1 MIKEISYF
9 RSSSFNPYENLS
21 IEEYLLEDCR
31 EDECIIYL
39 WQNKKTVVIG
49 KNQNAWKECQAEN
62 LEKDGGHVVR
72 RLSGGGAVYHD
83 TGNLNFTF
91 LVRKENYDLDKQLQV
106 IINAV
111 NSLGIKAVKSG
122 RNDILADGRKFSGNA
137 FYKKGDHYYH
147 HGTLMVDVDTGA
159 LSRYLTVS
167 DAKLKSK
174 GVDSVKSRVTNL
186 KEYLPELT
194 LEELK
199 KALRESF
206 EEVYGLKA
214 EEKKMEDL
222 DAAKMEEKI
231 AHFSSW
237 KWLYGRK
244 LDFQYELS
252 HRFAWGGLTLQFQVE
267 AGKIKDVEV
276 YSDALNIEL
285 AEAIPKFL
293 KGIKYRKETMCVQL
307 GLFWSKDKTIENMM
321 NDVIAWIQESE
332 L

>member
-186 KEYLPELT
+186 KTLNPEITIESLA
-194 LEELK
+194 E
-199 KALRESF
+199 ALVEAF
-206 EEVYGLKA
+206 QQVYGLKA
-214 EEKKMEDL
+214 GERTLEEMSQDL
-222 DAAKMEEKI
+222 LQSKI
-231 AHFSSW
+231 DRFSSW
-237 KWLYGRK
+237 EWIYGRK
-244 LDFQYELS
+244 IDFQYELTGKTE
-252 HRFAWGGLTLQFQVE
+252 AGEVTLQLQVSSGIIE
-267 AGKIKDVEV
+267 DLVV
-276 YSDALNIEL
+276 YSDSLDDKASEKIAEL
-285 AEAIPKFL
+285 L
-293 KGIKYRKETMCVQL
+293 RGTKY
-307 GLFWSKDKTIENMM
+307 SA
-321 NDVIAWIQESE
+321 DVIDKALAALGEAKW
-332 L
+332 

>member
-49 KNQNAWKECQAEN
+49 KNQNVWKECQAEN

-186 KEYLPELT
+186 KALNPEITIESLA
-194 LEELK
+194 E
-199 KALRESF
+199 ALVEAF
-206 EEVYGLKA
+206 QQVYGLKA
-214 EEKKMEDL
+214 GERTLEEMSQDL
-222 DAAKMEEKI
+222 LQSKI
-231 AHFSSW
+231 DRFSSW
-237 KWLYGRK
+237 EWIYGRK
-244 LDFQYELS
+244 IDFQYELTGKTE
-252 HRFAWGGLTLQFQVE
+252 AGEVTLQLQVSSGIIE
-267 AGKIKDVEV
+267 DLVV
-276 YSDALNIEL
+276 YSDSLDDKASEKIAEL
-285 AEAIPKFL
+285 L
-293 KGIKYRKETMCVQL
+293 RGTKY
-307 GLFWSKDKTIENMM
+307 SA
-321 NDVIAWIQESE
+321 DVIDKALAALGEAKW
-332 L
+332 

>member
-1 MIKEISYF
+1 MIKEINYF
-9 RSSSFNPYENLS
+9 RSNSFNPYENLS

-91 LVRKENYDLDKQLQV
+91 LVRKDNYDLDKQLQV

-186 KEYLPELT
+186 KALNPEITIDSLA
-194 LEELK
+194 E
-199 KALRESF
+199 ALIEAF
-206 EEVYGLKA
+206 QQVYGLKA
-214 EEKKMEDL
+214 GERTLEEMSRNL
-222 DAAKMEEKI
+222 LQSKI
-231 AHFSSW
+231 DRFSSW
-237 KWLYGRK
+237 DWIYGRK
-244 LDFQYELS
+244 IDFQYELTGKTE
-252 HRFAWGGLTLQFQVE
+252 AGEVTLQLQVSSGIIE
-267 AGKIKDVEV
+267 DLVV
-276 YSDALNIEL
+276 YSDSLDDKASEKIAEL
-285 AEAIPKFL
+285 L
-293 KGIKYRKETMCVQL
+293 RGTKY
-307 GLFWSKDKTIENMM
+307 SA
-321 NDVIAWIQESE
+321 DVIEKALAALGEEKW
-332 L
+332 

>member
-9 RSSSFNPYENLS
+9 RSSSFNPYQNLS

-91 LVRKENYDLDKQLQV
+91 LVRKENYDLDEQLQV

-186 KEYLPELT
+186 KALNPEITIESLA
-194 LEELK
+194 E
-199 KALRESF
+199 ALVEAF
-206 EEVYGLKA
+206 QQVYGLKA
-214 EEKKMEDL
+214 GERTLEGMSQDL
-222 DAAKMEEKI
+222 LQSKI
-231 AHFSSW
+231 DRFSPW
-237 KWLYGRK
+237 EWIYGRK
-244 LDFQYELS
+244 IDFQYELTGKTE
-252 HRFAWGGLTLQFQVE
+252 AGEVTLQLQVSSGIIE
-267 AGKIKDVEV
+267 DLVV
-276 YSDALNIEL
+276 YSDSLDDKASEKIAEL
-285 AEAIPKFL
+285 L
-293 KGIKYRKETMCVQL
+293 RGTKY
-307 GLFWSKDKTIENMM
+307 SA
-321 NDVIAWIQESE
+321 DVIDKALAALGEAKW
-332 L
+332 

>member
-1 MIKEISYF
+1 MIKEINYF
-9 RSSSFNPYENLS
+9 RSNSFNPYENLS

-91 LVRKENYDLDKQLQV
+91 LVRKGNYDLDKQLQV

-186 KEYLPELT
+186 KALNPEITIDSLAEALIEAFQQVYGLEAGERT
-194 LEELK
+194 LEEM
-199 KALRESF
+199 SQ
-206 EEVYGLKA
+206 
-214 EEKKMEDL
+214 DL
-222 DAAKMEEKI
+222 LQSKI
-231 AHFSSW
+231 DRFSSW
-237 KWLYGRK
+237 EWIYGRK
-244 LDFQYELS
+244 IDFQYELTGKTE
-252 HRFAWGGLTLQFQVE
+252 AGEVTLQLQVSSGIIE
-267 AGKIKDVEV
+267 DLVV
-276 YSDALNIEL
+276 YSDSLDDKASEKIAEL
-285 AEAIPKFL
+285 L
-293 KGIKYRKETMCVQL
+293 RGTKY
-307 GLFWSKDKTIENMM
+307 SA
-321 NDVIAWIQESE
+321 DVIEKALAALGEEKW
-332 L
+332 

>member
-1 MIKEISYF
+1 MIKEINYF
-9 RSSSFNPYENLS
+9 RSNSFNPYENLS

-91 LVRKENYDLDKQLQV
+91 LVRKDNYDLDKQLQV

-186 KEYLPELT
+186 KALNPEITIDSLAEALIEAFQQVYGLEAGERT
-194 LEELK
+194 LEEMSRNL
-199 KALRESF
+199 LQS
-206 EEVYGLKA
+206 
-214 EEKKMEDL
+214 
-222 DAAKMEEKI
+222 KI
-231 AHFSSW
+231 DRFSSW
-237 KWLYGRK
+237 DWIYGRK
-244 LDFQYELS
+244 IDFQYELTGKTE
-252 HRFAWGGLTLQFQVE
+252 AGEVTLQLQVSSGIIE
-267 AGKIKDVEV
+267 DLVV
-276 YSDALNIEL
+276 YSDSLDDKASEKIAEL
-285 AEAIPKFL
+285 L
-293 KGIKYRKETMCVQL
+293 RGTKY
-307 GLFWSKDKTIENMM
+307 SA
-321 NDVIAWIQESE
+321 DVIEKALAALGEEKW
-332 L
+332 

>member
-186 KEYLPELT
+186 KALNPEIT
-194 LEELK
+194 I
-199 KALRESF
+199 ESLAESLVEAF
-206 EEVYGLKA
+206 QQVYGLKA
-214 EEKKMEDL
+214 GERTLEGMSQDL
-222 DAAKMEEKI
+222 LQSKI
-231 AHFSSW
+231 DRFSSW
-237 KWLYGRK
+237 EWIYGRK
-244 LDFQYELS
+244 IDFQYELTGKTE
-252 HRFAWGGLTLQFQVE
+252 AGEVTLQLQVNSGIIE
-267 AGKIKDVEV
+267 DLVV
-276 YSDALNIEL
+276 YSDSLDDKASEKIAEL
-285 AEAIPKFL
+285 L
-293 KGIKYRKETMCVQL
+293 RGTKY
-307 GLFWSKDKTIENMM
+307 SA
-321 NDVIAWIQESE
+321 DVIDKALAALGEAKW
-332 L
+332 

>member
-1 MIKEISYF
+1 MIKEINYF

-83 TGNLNFTF
+83 VGNLNFTF
-91 LVRKENYDLDKQLQV
+91 LVRKDNYDLDKQLQV

-122 RNDILADGRKFSGNA
+122 RNDILTDGRKFSGNA
-137 FYKKGDHYYH
+137 FYKKGDHCYH

-186 KEYLPELT
+186 KTLNPEITIDSLAEALVEAFQQVYGLDAGERT
-194 LEELK
+194 LEEM
-199 KALRESF
+199 S
-206 EEVYGLKA
+206 G
-214 EEKKMEDL
+214 DL
-222 DAAKMEEKI
+222 LQSKI
-231 AHFSSW
+231 DRFSSW
-237 KWLYGRK
+237 ECIYGRK
-244 LDFQYELS
+244 IDFQYELTGKTE
-252 HRFAWGGLTLQFQVE
+252 AGEVTLQLQVSSGIIE
-267 AGKIKDVEV
+267 DLVV
-276 YSDALNIEL
+276 YSDSLDDKASEKIAEL
-285 AEAIPKFL
+285 L
-293 KGIKYRKETMCVQL
+293 RGTKY
-307 GLFWSKDKTIENMM
+307 SA
-321 NDVIAWIQESE
+321 DVIDKALAALGEAKW
-332 L
+332 

>member
-49 KNQNAWKECQAEN
+49 KNQNEWKECQAEN

-186 KEYLPELT
+186 KALNPEITIESLA
-194 LEELK
+194 E
-199 KALRESF
+199 ALVEAF
-206 EEVYGLKA
+206 QQVYGLKA
-214 EEKKMEDL
+214 GERTLEGMSQDL
-222 DAAKMEEKI
+222 LQSKI
-231 AHFSSW
+231 DRFSSW
-237 KWLYGRK
+237 EWIYGRK
-244 LDFQYELS
+244 IDFQYELTGKTE
-252 HRFAWGGLTLQFQVE
+252 AGEVTLQLQVSSGIIE
-267 AGKIKDVEV
+267 DLVV
-276 YSDALNIEL
+276 YSDSLDDKASEKIAEL
-285 AEAIPKFL
+285 L
-293 KGIKYRKETMCVQL
+293 RGTKY
-307 GLFWSKDKTIENMM
+307 SA
-321 NDVIAWIQESE
+321 DVIDKALAALGEAKW
-332 L
+332 

>member
-186 KEYLPELT
+186 KALNPEITIESLT
-194 LEELK
+194 E
-199 KALRESF
+199 ALVEAF
-206 EEVYGLKA
+206 QQVYGLKA
-214 EEKKMEDL
+214 GERTLEEMSQDL
-222 DAAKMEEKI
+222 LQSKI
-231 AHFSSW
+231 DRFSSW
-237 KWLYGRK
+237 EWIYGRK
-244 LDFQYELS
+244 IDFQYELTGKTE
-252 HRFAWGGLTLQFQVE
+252 AGEVTLQLQVSSGIIE
-267 AGKIKDVEV
+267 DLVV
-276 YSDALNIEL
+276 YSDSLDDKASEKIAEL
-285 AEAIPKFL
+285 L
-293 KGIKYRKETMCVQL
+293 RGTKY
-307 GLFWSKDKTIENMM
+307 SA
-321 NDVIAWIQESE
+321 DVIDKALAALGEAKW
-332 L
+332 

>member
-1 MIKEISYF
+1 MIKEINYF

-83 TGNLNFTF
+83 VGNLNFTF
-91 LVRKENYDLDKQLQV
+91 LVRKDNYDLDKQLQV

-122 RNDILADGRKFSGNA
+122 RNDILTDGRKFSGNA
-137 FYKKGDHYYH
+137 FYKKGDHCYH

-186 KEYLPELT
+186 KTLNPEITIDSLAEALVEAFQQVYGLDAGERT
-194 LEELK
+194 LEEM
-199 KALRESF
+199 S
-206 EEVYGLKA
+206 G
-214 EEKKMEDL
+214 DL
-222 DAAKMEEKI
+222 LQSKI
-231 AHFSSW
+231 DRFSSW
-237 KWLYGRK
+237 EWIYGRK
-244 LDFQYELS
+244 IDFQYELTGKTE
-252 HRFAWGGLTLQFQVE
+252 AGEVTLQLQVGSGIIE
-267 AGKIKDVEV
+267 DLVV
-276 YSDALNIEL
+276 YSDSLDDKASEKISEL
-285 AEAIPKFL
+285 LRGTRYSA
-293 KGIKYRKETMCVQL
+293 
-307 GLFWSKDKTIENMM
+307 
-321 NDVIAWIQESE
+321 DVIEKALAALGEEKW
-332 L
+332 